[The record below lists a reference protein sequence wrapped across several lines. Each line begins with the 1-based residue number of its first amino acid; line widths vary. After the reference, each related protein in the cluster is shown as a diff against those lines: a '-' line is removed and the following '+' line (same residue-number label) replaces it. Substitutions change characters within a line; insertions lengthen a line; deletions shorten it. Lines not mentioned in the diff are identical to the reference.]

1 MSKTWSAEYYQEDK
15 DTLQK
20 MLVKDRKIFLMKKKK
35 KEVTIWSRTLQK
47 SLRR

>member
-1 MSKTWSAEYYQEDK
+1 MSKTLSAEYYQEDK
-15 DTLQK
+15 ETLQK
-20 MLVKDRKIFLMKKKK
+20 MLVKDSKIFLMKKKK